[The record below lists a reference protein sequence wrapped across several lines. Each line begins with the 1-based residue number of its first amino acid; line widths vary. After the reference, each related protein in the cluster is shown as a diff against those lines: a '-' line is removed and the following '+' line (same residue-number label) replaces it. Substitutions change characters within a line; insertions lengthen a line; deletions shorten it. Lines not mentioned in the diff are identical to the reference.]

1 MNGTSNLFLSVETV
15 IISGQWSVFS
25 NQLIR
30 FQVQVKFQV
39 VSYFTEHYFLNS
51 EHYKELVY

>member
-1 MNGTSNLFLSVETV
+1 LFLSVETV